1 MNKNLKM
8 KIAIGGHTDS
18 KGSDE
23 YNLKLSA
30 DRAES
35 VRVYLLKKGIPDSRM
50 KIKTLGK
57 ADPLTTNE
65 EANDGASLNRRVDI
79 TFDGE

>member
-1 MNKNLKM
+1 M

-23 YNLKLSA
+23 YNIKPSSERA
-30 DRAES
+30 DAVKS
-35 VRVYLLKKGIPDSRM
+35 YLLKKGIANERM
-50 KIKTLGK
+50 NIKTLGK
-57 ADPLTTNE
+57 SDPLTANE